1 MKIWCREPERIGRE
15 SREKVL
21 SRLSRIFSTVRP
33 TPPGAAT
40 RESSRVEPSMAGD
53 GDGASSSKKRRIE
66 SLEKRIK
73 GGGGLMG
80 LGALAASKTKT
91 KQQQQPHQQR
101 RGGHHRPN
109 DDRGGGRGPGD
120 AGFGRGGSG
129 GRGAAKPADGTPANA
144 DKHRPHAD
152 KHRPHAQ
159 RRGAETPLFRGDGG
173 GNSGPDAAWYAPIGS
188 RTRAGVL
195 ASAHRRAYPHEL
207 LPSGGAGRDAG
218 TMGSDEALDDHPS
231 DVEARRRWIRAHL
244 RDLVATNPK
253 AGADAEAVI
262 TSKTKDKALL
272 LDSANGGF
280 SVEDVAAA
288 RERRASAVGR
298 DAKRLSGAKRK
309 RLGTAVVPRDKA
321 RWALFHDMLHTP
333 WCAYVAGVLEGTG
346 GNLGEA
352 ERRLR
357 RCELVGSVASVVAC
371 KAPSF
376 CGCEGI
382 VVRDT
387 ARTIVLVTRKDDLVI
402 VPKKG
407 AVFAVEAQAPT
418 REKGGSGGSDGGGE
432 RRVRAVLEGDSLV
445 RSG

>member
-1 MKIWCREPERIGRE
+1 
-15 SREKVL
+15 
-21 SRLSRIFSTVRP
+21 
-33 TPPGAAT
+33 
-40 RESSRVEPSMAGD
+40 MAGD

-91 KQQQQPHQQR
+91 KQQQQPHQR

-109 DDRGGGRGPGD
+109 DDRAGGRGPGD
-120 AGFGRGGSG
+120 AGFDRGGSG
-129 GRGAAKPADGTPANA
+129 GRGAAKSADGTPAHADKHRPHA

-231 DVEARRRWIRAHL
+231 DVDARRRWIRAHL

-288 RERRASAVGR
+288 RERRAFSTGR

-333 WCAYVAGVLEGTG
+333 WCAYVADVLEGTG
-346 GNLGEA
+346 GNDCEA

-357 RCELVGSVASVVAC
+357 RCELVGSVVSVVAC

-387 ARTIVLVTRKDDLVI
+387 ARTIVLVTRKDDLVT

-407 AVFAVEAQAPT
+407 AVFAVEAQVPT
-418 REKGGSGGSDGGGE
+418 REKGGSGASDGGE

>member
-1 MKIWCREPERIGRE
+1 MKIWFGRE
-15 SREKVL
+15 SRSLES
-21 SRLSRIFSTVRP
+21 SRVSRIFSTVSP

-91 KQQQQPHQQR
+91 KQQQQPHQR

-109 DDRGGGRGPGD
+109 DDRAGGRGPGD
-120 AGFGRGGSG
+120 AGFGGRGGSG
-129 GRGAAKPADGTPANA
+129 GRGAAKPADGTPAHA

-195 ASAHRRAYPHEL
+195 ASAHRRAYPRDL

-218 TMGSDEALDDHPS
+218 TIGSAEALDDHPS

-288 RERRASAVGR
+288 RERRALAVGR

-346 GNLGEA
+346 GNDCEA

-357 RCELVGSVASVVAC
+357 RCELVGSVVSVVAC

-387 ARTIVLVTRKDDLVI
+387 ARTIVLVTRKDYLVT

-407 AVFAVEAQAPT
+407 AVFAVEARAPT
-418 REKGGSGGSDGGGE
+418 REKGGSDGSDGGGE

>member
-1 MKIWCREPERIGRE
+1 
-15 SREKVL
+15 
-21 SRLSRIFSTVRP
+21 
-33 TPPGAAT
+33 
-40 RESSRVEPSMAGD
+40 
-53 GDGASSSKKRRIE
+53 
-66 SLEKRIK
+66 
-73 GGGGLMG
+73 
-80 LGALAASKTKT
+80 
-91 KQQQQPHQQR
+91 
-101 RGGHHRPN
+101 
-109 DDRGGGRGPGD
+109 
-120 AGFGRGGSG
+120 
-129 GRGAAKPADGTPANA
+129 
-144 DKHRPHAD
+144 
-152 KHRPHAQ
+152 
-159 RRGAETPLFRGDGG
+159 
-173 GNSGPDAAWYAPIGS
+173 
-188 RTRAGVL
+188 
-195 ASAHRRAYPHEL
+195 
-207 LPSGGAGRDAG
+207 
-218 TMGSDEALDDHPS
+218 
-231 DVEARRRWIRAHL
+231 
-244 RDLVATNPK
+244 
-253 AGADAEAVI
+253 
-262 TSKTKDKALL
+262 

-387 ARTIVLVTRKDDLVI
+387 ARTIVLVTRKDDLVT

-407 AVFAVEAQAPT
+407 AVFAVEARTPT
-418 REKGGSGGSDGGGE
+418 REKSGSDGSDGGGE

>member
-1 MKIWCREPERIGRE
+1 
-15 SREKVL
+15 
-21 SRLSRIFSTVRP
+21 
-33 TPPGAAT
+33 
-40 RESSRVEPSMAGD
+40 MAGD

-91 KQQQQPHQQR
+91 KQQQQPHQR

-109 DDRGGGRGPGD
+109 DDRAGGRGPGD
-120 AGFGRGGSG
+120 AGFGGRGGSG
-129 GRGAAKPADGTPANA
+129 GRGAAKPADGTSAHA

-195 ASAHRRAYPHEL
+195 ASAHRRAYPREL
-207 LPSGGAGRDAG
+207 LPSGAMG
-218 TMGSDEALDDHPS
+218 TDEALDDQPS
-231 DVEARRRWIRAHL
+231 DVDARRRWIRAHL

-288 RERRASAVGR
+288 RERRALAVGR

-346 GNLGEA
+346 GNDCEA

-387 ARTIVLVTRKDDLVI
+387 ARTIVLVTRKDDLVT

-407 AVFAVEAQAPT
+407 AVFAVEARTPT
-418 REKGGSGGSDGGGE
+418 REKGGSGGSDGEE

>member
-1 MKIWCREPERIGRE
+1 MQ
-15 SREKVL
+15 
-21 SRLSRIFSTVRP
+21 T
-33 TPPGAAT
+33 
-40 RESSRVEPSMAGD
+40 
-53 GDGASSSKKRRIE
+53 
-66 SLEKRIK
+66 
-73 GGGGLMG
+73 
-80 LGALAASKTKT
+80 
-91 KQQQQPHQQR
+91 
-101 RGGHHRPN
+101 
-109 DDRGGGRGPGD
+109 
-120 AGFGRGGSG
+120 
-129 GRGAAKPADGTPANA
+129 KPADGTPAHA

-195 ASAHRRAYPHEL
+195 ASAHRRAYPREL

-218 TMGSDEALDDHPS
+218 TIGSAEALDDHPS
-231 DVEARRRWIRAHL
+231 DVDARRRWIRAHL

-288 RERRASAVGR
+288 RERRAFSTGR

-321 RWALFHDMLHTP
+321 RWALCHDMLHTP

>member
-1 MKIWCREPERIGRE
+1 MQ
-15 SREKVL
+15 
-21 SRLSRIFSTVRP
+21 T
-33 TPPGAAT
+33 
-40 RESSRVEPSMAGD
+40 
-53 GDGASSSKKRRIE
+53 
-66 SLEKRIK
+66 
-73 GGGGLMG
+73 
-80 LGALAASKTKT
+80 
-91 KQQQQPHQQR
+91 
-101 RGGHHRPN
+101 
-109 DDRGGGRGPGD
+109 
-120 AGFGRGGSG
+120 
-129 GRGAAKPADGTPANA
+129 KPADGTPA
-144 DKHRPHAD
+144 HAD

-159 RRGAETPLFRGDGG
+159 RRGADTPLFRGDGG

-195 ASAHRRAYPHEL
+195 ASAHRRAYPREL

-218 TMGSDEALDDHPS
+218 TIGSAEALDDHPS

-346 GNLGEA
+346 GNECEA

-357 RCELVGSVASVVAC
+357 RCELVGSVVSVVAC

-387 ARTIVLVTRKDDLVI
+387 ARTIVLVTRKDDLVT

-407 AVFAVEAQAPT
+407 AVFAVEAQVPT
-418 REKGGSGGSDGGGE
+418 REEGGSGASDGGE

>member
-1 MKIWCREPERIGRE
+1 
-15 SREKVL
+15 
-21 SRLSRIFSTVRP
+21 
-33 TPPGAAT
+33 
-40 RESSRVEPSMAGD
+40 MAGD

-91 KQQQQPHQQR
+91 KQQQQPHQR

-109 DDRGGGRGPGD
+109 DDRAGGRGPGD

-207 LPSGGAGRDAG
+207 LPGGGAGRDAG
-218 TMGSDEALDDHPS
+218 TMGSAEALDDHPS
-231 DVEARRRWIRAHL
+231 DVDARRRWIRAHL

-321 RWALFHDMLHTP
+321 RWAALPRHVAHALVCLRRG
-333 WCAYVAGVLEGTG
+333 CAGRDG
-346 GNLGEA
+346 GERLGEA

-387 ARTIVLVTRKDDLVI
+387 ARTIVLVTRKDDLVT

-407 AVFAVEAQAPT
+407 AVFAVEAQDA
-418 REKGGSGGSDGGGE
+418 DAGE
-432 RRVRAVLEGDSLV
+432 GRVGRKRR
-445 RSG
+445 